1 MTLNNSLILPNQL
14 EAAQAISSFDVEITA
29 RLLSWIQ
36 LGFHWTFIDE
46 DSVFTVRT
54 SGLSDINDI
63 KTVNLI

>member
-14 EAAQAISSFDVEITA
+14 EAAQAISSFDVEITT

-54 SGLSDINDI
+54 SGF
-63 KTVNLI
+63 